1 MSKSFE
7 GLSKLWEK
15 GNNFLGTKYPIMGG
29 AMTWL
34 SENNLVSAISNAG
47 GFGVL
52 ACGSMNENALKNQ
65 ILKTQR
71 KTKFPFGVNLIMMH
85 PEIEKLF
92 HVCIENNVKY
102 VVLAGGFP
110 KKNQIKFL
118 KDNNLKV
125 LTFATT
131 LSIAKKM
138 ISYGVDA
145 LIIEGNEAG
154 GHIGPVSTNV
164 LAQEILPF
172 LDEVPIFVAGG
183 VGRGEIFLNYL
194 QLGAS
199 GCQIGTRFVCA
210 KECIAHKN
218 FKEIFIKS
226 ESRSAKVSIQI
237 DDRLPVIPVR
247 AIVNKA
253 SNDFLTKQKNVLLNL
268 QEGKITLKEAQ
279 LEVEHFWAGSLKKA
293 VIDGDIEN
301 GSLMAGQSVSMV
313 KKIEPVE
320 SIINEILFQA
330 NNQYNINN
338 HLSK

>member
-1 MSKSFE
+1 MSNSFE

-52 ACGSMNENALKNQ
+52 ACGSLSENALKSE
-65 ILKTQR
+65 IIKTQR
-71 KTKFPFGVNLIMMH
+71 KTKLPFGVNLIMIH
-85 PEIEKLF
+85 PKIEKLF
-92 HVCIENNVKY
+92 NVCIENKVKY

-110 KKNQIKFL
+110 KKTQVKFL

-172 LDEVPIFVAGG
+172 LREVPIFVAGG

-210 KECIAHKN
+210 KECIAHNN

-226 ESRSAKVSIQI
+226 ESRNAKVSIQI

-268 QEGKITLKEAQ
+268 EEGKITLKEAQ

-338 HLSK
+338 HA